1 MKRPDLNEDVTRIG
15 GQSGLAALPNRTT
28 RITGWGH
35 EVPATILTN
44 ADLETIVETSD
55 EWIAS
60 RTGIRERRIAGAGET
75 TASMGAIAGARA
87 LAVAGVGI
95 DEVDLIVVATLTP
108 DHSMPNTA
116 ALIKDALGGTR
127 AAAFDL
133 SAACSGFT
141 YGYAV
146 AHGFLTAGLG
156 QRALVIGAETLSR
169 VVDWSDRSTCVL
181 FGDGAGA
188 IVLEALDLPQ
198 DQVLATRPGTLS
210 FELSSDPSGAYA
222 LWIPG
227 GIGADADPLIKM
239 DGAKTYVYA
248 TRTMAAVASAAI
260 ARAGLTPAGVDLVI
274 PHQAN
279 IRIIEHV
286 SKSMEYP
293 MEQIFVNLDRYGN
306 TSAASIP
313 IALSEAVAAG
323 RLKPGDVFCTVAFGG
338 GYTSGAFVTRWDADP
353 AHGARAAT
361 VDPARITVRRP
372 EGGSNSAAVP
382 EALRAHL
389 DARGTKRQTNQPQ

>member
-1 MKRPDLNEDVTRIG
+1 MSGPRVDGDTSRIG
-15 GQSGLAALPNRTT
+15 GETGLAALPNRTT
-28 RITGWGH
+28 HIVGWGH
-35 EVPATILTN
+35 EVPKAVLTN
-44 ADLETIVETSD
+44 ADLEKIVETSD
-55 EWIAS
+55 EWITT

-75 TASMGAIAGARA
+75 TASMGAIAAARA
-87 LAVAGVGI
+87 LAVAGVSA
-95 DEVDLIVVATLTP
+95 DSVDLIVVATLTP
-108 DHSMPNTA
+108 DHPMPSTA
-116 ALIKDALGGTR
+116 VLVKEAIGSHR

-133 SAACSGFT
+133 SAACSGFA
-141 YGYAV
+141 YAYAV

-156 QRALVIGAETLSR
+156 QRALVIGAESLSR

-188 IVLEALDLPQ
+188 IVLDALDLHD
-198 DQVLATRPGTLS
+198 DQNIATRPGTLS
-210 FELSSDPSGAYA
+210 FELSADPSGAFA

-227 GIGADADPLIKM
+227 GSGDDADPLIKM

-248 TRTMAAVASAAI
+248 TRTMAAVATAAI
-260 ARAGLTPAGVDLVI
+260 ERAGLTVPEVDLVI

-279 IRIIEHV
+279 LRIIEHV
-286 SKSMEYP
+286 SKAIGYP
-293 MEQIFVNLDRYGN
+293 MEKIFVNLDRYGN

-353 AHGARAAT
+353 ANGTRAAA
-361 VDPARITVRRP
+361 VDPSTITIRRP
-372 EGGSNSAAVP
+372 EGGAKAAEVP
-382 EALRAHL
+382 AALKALL
-389 DARGTKRQTNQPQ
+389 DAKRR

>member
-1 MKRPDLNEDVTRIG
+1 MKTPLSTDASTRIG
-15 GQSGLAALPNRTT
+15 GVSGRAALPNRTT
-28 RITGWGH
+28 RISGWGH
-35 EVPATILTN
+35 EVPRATLTN
-44 ADLETIVETSD
+44 ADLEKIVETSD
-55 EWIAS
+55 EWISS
-60 RTGIRERRIAGAGET
+60 RTGIRERHIANTDET
-75 TASMGAIAGARA
+75 TASLGALAGARA
-87 LAVAGVGI
+87 LAVAGIGI
-95 DEVDLIVVATLTP
+95 DDIDLIVVATLTP
-108 DHSMPNTA
+108 DHPMPNTA
-116 ALIKDALGGTR
+116 ALIKEALGGTR

-141 YGYAV
+141 YAYAV

-188 IVLEALDLPQ
+188 IVLEALDLPA
-198 DQVLATRPGTLS
+198 DQVAADRPGTLS

-227 GIGADADPLIKM
+227 GVGADADPLIKM
-239 DGAKTYVYA
+239 DGAQTYVYA

-260 ARAGLTPAGVDLVI
+260 ERAGLTPADVDLVI

-286 SKSMEYP
+286 SKSMGYP
-293 MEQIFVNLDRYGN
+293 MERIFVNLDRYGN

-338 GYTSGAFVTRWDADP
+338 GYTSGSFVTRWDADP
-353 AHGARAAT
+353 SLGARAAS
-361 VDPARITVRRP
+361 VDPTRVRVRRP
-372 EGGSNSAAVP
+372 EGGAHSATVP
-382 EALRAHL
+382 KAIAALL
-389 DARGTKRQTNQPQ
+389 DAQRGKGAH